1 MSWGHNSKEKPMI
14 ENNFCY
20 LVDFIRP
27 TDVVIMVTSYT
38 GRIFQLLSIGLR
50 WVKNSKKTL

>member
-27 TDVVIMVTSYT
+27 TDVVIMVTSYK
-38 GRIFQLLSIGLR
+38 GRQL
-50 WVKNSKKTL
+50 VDNC